1 MRYPRF
7 ERRVW
12 SLEKVLA
19 SGDSGADGRT
29 IMIPSRTCSL
39 SRIAVVALALT
50 VALPMVGAQAQRRG
64 GGGWH
69 GGGWHG
75 GGWHGGGWHG
85 GGWGWRGG
93 GWGWR
98 GGGWGW
104 GGPAFGFAVPPFYY
118 SPPYYYP
125 PPVYYPPPTYP
136 PYPSGSPSYPS
147 GSPYGYPPGYYGSG
161 GTTFNQQ
168 PYGQPGY
175 SGLIRQNPNN
185 CGTPDEPKPCRR

>member
-1 MRYPRF
+1 MRYLGDWGAG
-7 ERRVW
+7 W

-19 SGDSGADGRT
+19 PCDSGADGRT
-29 IMIPSRTCSL
+29 TMIPSRTCSL

-50 VALPMVGAQAQRRG
+50 VALPIAGAQAQWHGG

-69 GGGWHG
+69 GGGGGWHGGG
-75 GGWHGGGWHG
+75 GGWHGGGG
-85 GGWGWRGG
+85 NWGWRGG

-104 GGPAFGFAVPPFYY
+104 GWGGPAFGLSIVPPLYY
-118 SPPYYYP
+118 APPPYYYP
-125 PPVYYPPPTYP
+125 PPVYSPPPAY
-136 PYPSGSPSYPS
+136 YYPS
-147 GSPYGYPPGYYGSG
+147 GSPYGYPPGYSG

-175 SGLIRQNPNN
+175 SGLRPPDPNN
-185 CGTPDEPKPCRR
+185 CGTPDEPKPCPR